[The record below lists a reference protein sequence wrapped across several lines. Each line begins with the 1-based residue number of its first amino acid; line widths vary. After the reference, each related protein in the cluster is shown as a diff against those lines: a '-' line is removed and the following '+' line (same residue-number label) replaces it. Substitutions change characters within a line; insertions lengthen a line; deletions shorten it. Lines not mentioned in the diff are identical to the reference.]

1 MSFLNRIRLAFAGT
15 FQADVSTVNNDVRH
29 FDNATFKSSFQELPE
44 DNSANGWWN
53 PMGSGAFRLLDCRVT
68 GVWYD
73 DGSFTDDPTKD
84 PVVGML
90 IGGSNNRT
98 SGKMVDL
105 DPQYQVVTMLWGLD
119 VRLTDDEGAT
129 SFRGR
134 YQPNSMRDGWPC
146 RNVKAQ
152 RDAAASATFQSVL
165 EGVSW
170 DEGSAKTSR
179 FLRELRATTTGD
191 RLSIR
196 MATFGFCD
204 SPDDA
209 RYTLGTVVGSIG
221 PYLPGE
227 PSSFV
232 LGRRFTPAANPF
244 TSWNGITFFSGLV
257 DEKSGTLFLDLS
269 NALPIVD
276 EMGSP
281 HDIGRLSVGILR
293 DPTLR
298 EKTAVSPDTFEELA
312 EIPYR
317 EADAKGQ
324 ASWTS
329 RTGGVF
335 AVTLTPDQVALIKDH
350 PIALVSRGPLT
361 PGAPG
366 VGPESCLDVVA
377 MRESEGGLL
386 VCAEPEVHRVDGAGE
401 TSATLYAARYGA
413 PLGGAALQL
422 AQSGRVPAQQVPP
435 GDDPNAPTAEI
446 PDYGWPEDALSFSSS
461 VETSPEGKA
470 ELRITTRPPGNP
482 RKYLDGQ
489 IYLISYQCSGETK
502 AVFPLFER
510 IALHV
515 RDAFEVPADPT
526 WSDIEPI
533 FTQYANLYPLM
544 SKRIVNLSSPSD
556 VKLHASILKLAFS
569 LPITDPNY
577 MPVTRDL
584 SEPKRQMIV
593 KWLEKV
599 ERGGDAVLDAAA
611 GAQPAAPAR
620 ALARAQVKAQ
630 TKARDAAQAEAGAS
644 TMGGSR
650 PRFPGKFTSTTGG
663 SRLK

>member
-44 DNSANGWWN
+44 GNSANGWWN

-90 IGGSNNRT
+90 IGGSNDRT

-134 YQPNSMRDGWPC
+134 YQPNAMRDGWGN
-146 RNVKAQ
+146 RNVNAKG
-152 RDAAASATFQSVL
+152 DAAGSATFQSVL

-170 DEGSAKTSR
+170 DKGAARSSR

-204 SPDDA
+204 NPDDA

-244 TSWNGITFFSGLV
+244 CSWNGISFFSGLV
-257 DEKSGTLFLDLS
+257 DEKSATLFLDLS
-269 NALPIVD
+269 NALQIVD
-276 EMGSP
+276 AVASP

-298 EKTAVSPDTFEELA
+298 ETSPVGPNTFEELA

-317 EADAKGQ
+317 EIDKNGQ
-324 ASWTS
+324 TSWLFK
-329 RTGGVF
+329 TGGVF
-335 AVTLTPDQVALIKDH
+335 AVRLTSEQVALIKDH

-361 PGAPG
+361 PDDTGIGLDSRP
-366 VGPESCLDVVA
+366 DVVA
-377 MRESEGGLL
+377 IRESDGGLL
-386 VCAEPEVHRVDGAGE
+386 VCAEPEVHRVDAPGE
-401 TSATLYAARYGA
+401 TSTTLYTARYGA
-413 PLGGAALQL
+413 PLGGAVLQL

-435 GDDPNAPTAEI
+435 GDPNAPAAEI
-446 PDYGWPEDALSFSSS
+446 PDYGWPEEALDFPSS
-461 VETSPEGKA
+461 VETLSDGKV
-470 ELRITTRPPGNP
+470 EIRITTRPPGNP

-489 IYLISYQCSGETK
+489 IYVISYQYSGETK
-502 AVFPLFER
+502 AVLPFFEH

-526 WSDIEPI
+526 WSDIAPI

-556 VKLHASILKLAFS
+556 VKRHASILKLAFS

-630 TKARDAAQAEAGAS
+630 AKARDAAQAEAGAS